1 MGVTPSDPVCARPF
15 PDGRTKP
22 HPPAAF
28 RFLLFIVT
36 GHFGGAAPTHP
47 CARAR
52 AMGPCRAGGGQPPA
66 LGSPGPDPLSQP
78 GSSGLG
84 RGRVRLRTPSS
95 HTSAAGSTPIII
107 ARIQVIMHGVDLPC
121 PLAQGSPRSRLWAGT
136 GPGPSGPGRAAGGRP
151 ATERSLRVRGRCPA
165 PASPPRPHLG
175 SSGIRRSQELRA
187 RGPQRPGTAAPAG
200 QGVRGAGR
208 HEPLRALGSQVR
220 RRPAAR
226 TAAPVCLSNPPF

>member
-1 MGVTPSDPVCARPF
+1 MGAQPPLIPVPECVRW
-15 PDGRTKP
+15 
-22 HPPAAF
+22 
-28 RFLLFIVT
+28 
-36 GHFGGAAPTHP
+36 
-47 CARAR
+47 ARAGR
-52 AMGPCRAGGGQPPA
+52 GVGSLPPWAA

-84 RGRVRLRTPSS
+84 QGRVRLRTPSS

-151 ATERSLRVRGRCPA
+151 ATERSLRVRGRCPV

-187 RGPQRPGTAAPAG
+187 RGPQRPG
-200 QGVRGAGR
+200 
-208 HEPLRALGSQVR
+208 PLHRQVR
-220 RRPAAR
+220 ASAGPGVTSRSERWGHRCGGHRRLGLLPPSACQILPSEKCPRRPYS
-226 TAAPVCLSNPPF
+226 L